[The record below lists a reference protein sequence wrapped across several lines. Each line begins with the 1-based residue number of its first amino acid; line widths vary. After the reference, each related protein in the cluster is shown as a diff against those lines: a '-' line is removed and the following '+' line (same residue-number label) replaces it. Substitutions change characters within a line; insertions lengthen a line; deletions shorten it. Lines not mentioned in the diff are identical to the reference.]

1 MKINKVGQ
9 IAIPIRDMKRA
20 IEFYENVLGLKLL
33 FKTDQLGFFDCDG
46 VRLLLA
52 LPEKESSDYLSSIIY
67 YHVDNINQV
76 YDELLNRGVQIVQ
89 KPHIIAKT
97 NKIETWMTFFKDSE
111 GNTLALMS
119 ESEV

>member
-52 LPEKESSDYLSSIIY
+52 LPEKESNDYLSSIIY
-67 YHVDNINQV
+67 YQVDDIHLS

-97 NKIETWMTFFKDSE
+97 NNIETWMTFFKDSE

-119 ESEV
+119 ENKI